1 MLSFILSLHMSY
13 YKARVS
19 RFISLTLSVCFLFA
33 LVAPTFTLLAPEND
47 ELSVILII
55 EKETQNKD
63 LEEVNDFSELDFDI
77 NVSYEIVFLKDTSSK
92 IHWFFNYNIKAND
105 LKNTSPPPDFS

>member
-1 MLSFILSLHMSY
+1 MSY

-19 RFISLTLSVCFLFA
+19 QFISLTLSVCFLFA
-33 LVAPTFTLLAPEND
+33 LVTPTFTLLAAEND

-55 EKETQNKD
+55 DKKTQNKD
-63 LEEVNDFSELDFDI
+63 LEEVNDFSELDFDV
-77 NVSYEIVFLKDTSSK
+77 NVSCEIVFFKDTSSN
-92 IHWFFNYNIKAND
+92 IHWFFNYNIKASD

>member
-1 MLSFILSLHMSY
+1 MSY
-13 YKARVS
+13 YKVRVS

-33 LVAPTFTLLAPEND
+33 LVAPTFTLLASEND
-47 ELSVILII
+47 ELSIILII

-77 NVSYEIVFLKDTSSK
+77 NVSSEIVFLKVCSSN